1 VAKKLKILVVI
12 ILSVIGIGYSQQSEK
27 VTVFPNPATN
37 LINVLGLKNSTK
49 ARISIT
55 NIYGKEELK
64 FSWEIKNNA
73 LNIPITQLQ
82 QGIYHITIHSEEQF
96 IQKKFYKK

>member
-1 VAKKLKILVVI
+1 VAKKLKILVVL
-12 ILSVIGIGYSQQSEK
+12 ILSVIGFGYSQQSEK
-27 VTVFPNPATN
+27 VTIFPNPATN
-37 LINVLGLKNSTK
+37 VINVLGLKNSNIAT
-49 ARISIT
+49 ISIT

-73 LNIPITQLQ
+73 LNIPITNLEP
-82 QGIYHITIHSEEQF
+82 GIYYLAIHSEEQI

>member
-1 VAKKLKILVVI
+1 VAKKLKVLVVLI
-12 ILSVIGIGYSQQSEK
+12 ISVIGIGYSQQSEK

-37 LINVLGLKNSTK
+37 VINVLGLKNSNITT
-49 ARISIT
+49 ISIT

-73 LNIPITQLQ
+73 LNIPITNLE
-82 QGIYHITIHSEEQF
+82 QGVYHITIYSEEQF
-96 IQKKFYKK
+96 IQKKFYKQ